1 MFAKHI
7 RQRRGSGFQV
17 SSSGRERTLHL
28 YLKLGRNSELV
39 FPRKNPSLGWERDF
53 PVLLSGLSHKFLYIF
68 IVPVQLLPS
77 VGLREFPLDGRLVLV
92 ALRRPGEHF
101 TA

>member
-53 PVLLSGLSHKFLYIF
+53 PVLLSAHTSPVLALAQLIF
-68 IVPVQLLPS
+68 TNPFDNRLKYLL
-77 VGLREFPLDGRLVLV
+77 LRFRTKQQIEMSPIF
-92 ALRRPGEHF
+92 
-101 TA
+101 